1 MGATIDTVTETLLP
15 RAPRAPRSIGGAGEL
30 AGPAA
35 RRQSARWAERA
46 AAAVFVVGSAVRIEQ
61 FMWRRSLWLDEAL
74 VTANIVQRSF
84 GGLLRPLSGQQGA
97 PVGWLWAERAAV
109 IGLGN
114 NEYSLRLVPLAAG
127 IAAIALAWA
136 VARHVLGPWPAA
148 LAAAVIALSPSAIRY
163 SVEVKQ
169 YSSDLAIG
177 LVVVLLALRA
187 GASRSRSSV
196 WAWGIA
202 GAVAGWC
209 AHPAVL
215 VLAGTA
221 AALALGAVARGDGE
235 RLRLIGQASALW
247 LASFVVDWL
256 AVLRGLGHD
265 PFLHLYWKAGFAPR
279 PLAPVSLGLW
289 LARTPA
295 RLVHDPGSLPLSWV
309 AAAVIAAGLAATVA
323 RRPAEA
329 AVVVLPVLAG
339 VDAAVLGSYPLLG
352 RTALWT
358 LPVIAVGVAAAIQV
372 AGRARPTLAV
382 AVAAALLAGPVL
394 AVGRVAH
401 DPTTWSDMRPL
412 LQAVRPNLRPGD
424 LVWAHSGDTPTA
436 AYYAVA
442 TGVVVSSTVDDD
454 LPGGACAG
462 TGDLNAVARG
472 QRVWFVYGY
481 RASTAPAGE
490 QRALEDVF
498 ASSARLVARITRPQA
513 TATLWDFGAP
523 PAVHPPVPAHLGCV
537 AVSPVGV
544 HPTGLT
550 SGPFGS
556 GHPT

>member
-1 MGATIDTVTETLLP
+1 M
-15 RAPRAPRSIGGAGEL
+15 
-30 AGPAA
+30 
-35 RRQSARWAERA
+35 
-46 AAAVFVVGSAVRIEQ
+46 
-61 FMWRRSLWLDEAL
+61 
-74 VTANIVQRSF
+74 
-84 GGLLRPLSGQQGA
+84 
-97 PVGWLWAERAAV
+97 
-109 IGLGN
+109 
-114 NEYSLRLVPLAAG
+114 
-127 IAAIALAWA
+127 
-136 VARHVLGPWPAA
+136 
-148 LAAAVIALSPSAIRY
+148 
-163 SVEVKQ
+163 
-169 YSSDLAIG
+169 
-177 LVVVLLALRA
+177 A
-187 GASRSRSSV
+187 GAE
-196 WAWGIA
+196 WPHA
-202 GAVAGWC
+202 
-209 AHPAVL
+209 
-215 VLAGTA
+215 
-221 AALALGAVARGDGE
+221 
-235 RLRLIGQASALW
+235 
-247 LASFVVDWL
+247 
-256 AVLRGLGHD
+256 
-265 PFLHLYWKAGFAPR
+265 
-279 PLAPVSLGLW
+279 
-289 LARTPA
+289 
-295 RLVHDPGSLPLSWV
+295 
-309 AAAVIAAGLAATVA
+309 
-323 RRPAEA
+323 
-329 AVVVLPVLAG
+329 
-339 VDAAVLGSYPLLG
+339 
-352 RTALWT
+352 
-358 LPVIAVGVAAAIQV
+358 
-372 AGRARPTLAV
+372 
-382 AVAAALLAGPVL
+382 
-394 AVGRVAH
+394 